1 MGPHLPVAK
10 PGVHRFDENYMNE
23 ENLPM
28 PGTSTDS
35 PGDIRAEEILAAL
48 DEDQRAVALATRGPV
63 CVIAGAGTGKT
74 RAITHRIAYAAA
86 IGTMDPQKVL
96 AITFT
101 ARAAGEMRVRLRGLG
116 VPMVAARTIHAAA
129 LKQLIYFWPSV
140 FGGKTP
146 DLITTKSSFLGE
158 AINRAGL
165 SDTLRATS
173 RELMR
178 DIASE
183 IEWAKV
189 SEVAPEDFLL
199 EIEQRVQKPRINA
212 EQLAKV
218 YMAYESVKKQELAID
233 FEDVLLLTAAMIEE
247 ERDVRE
253 RVQDQYRYF
262 TIDEYQDI
270 SPIQQRLIN
279 AWIGTR
285 QDICV
290 VGDPA
295 QTIYSFAGATPIFL
309 NSFTKKYPEAEVIR
323 LSTGYRSTPEI
334 TFAANALLRHGAM
347 GQELVA
353 INSHGKK
360 PSVDAYSDESAE
372 IAGVLAQI
380 TDLLKT
386 GTQAQEIAILA
397 RTNNQL
403 KGIEREMN
411 RLGLPYQLRNTERF
425 FDRQDV
431 RDFLKVVR
439 QASVIPTEGV
449 HWFDEMRTLSQ
460 PFLTGES
467 IDGIAALLH
476 LARELDAD
484 PSFSPKTLR
493 SYIREV
499 EDRVQQ
505 NNPPTMPVVTLATL
519 HAAKGLEWERV
530 FLIGASEGILPLENG
545 ATGQSDAVI
554 NEERRLFY
562 VGMTRAKVDLH
573 ISHRQNPSRFLH
585 ESGLLA

>member
-1 MGPHLPVAK
+1 MAL
-10 PGVHRFDENYMNE
+10 
-23 ENLPM
+23 
-28 PGTSTDS
+28 
-35 PGDIRAEEILAAL
+35 IAEEILAAL
-48 DEDQRAVALATRGPV
+48 DEDQKAVALATRGPV

-86 IGTMDPQKVL
+86 IGTMDPAKVL
-96 AITFT
+96 ALTFT
-101 ARAAGEMRVRLRGLG
+101 AKAAGEMRVRLRSLG
-116 VPMVAARTIHAAA
+116 VPTVAARTIHAAA
-129 LKQLIYFWPSV
+129 LKQLLYFWPSV

-146 DLITTKSSFLGE
+146 DLITAKSGFLSE
-158 AINRAGL
+158 AVNRAGL
-165 SDTLRATS
+165 SESIRVTN

-189 SEVAPEDFLL
+189 SQIGPEDFVS
-199 EIEQRVQKPRINA
+199 EIDKRVQKPRASA
-212 EQLAKV
+212 EQLAKI
-218 YMAYESVKKQELAID
+218 YSAYESVKKQELAID
-233 FEDVLLLTAAMIEE
+233 FEDVLLLTTAMIEE

-279 AWIGTR
+279 AWLGSR

-295 QTIYSFAGATPIFL
+295 QTIYSFAGATPVFL
-309 NSFTKKYPEAEVIR
+309 NTFTQRFPEAEVIR

-334 TFAANALLRHGAM
+334 IFAANALLRHASM

-353 INSHGKK
+353 TNEHGDK
-360 PSVDAYSDESAE
+360 PAVTGYSDESSE
-372 IAGVLAQI
+372 IAGVLKEI
-380 TDLLKT
+380 TELLAG
-386 GTQAQEIAILA
+386 GTPAQEISILA

-403 KGIEREMN
+403 GGIERAMN
-411 RLGLPYQLRNTERF
+411 KLGLPYQVRNTEKF
-425 FDRQDV
+425 FERQDV
-431 RDFLKVVR
+431 RDFLKQVR
-439 QASVIPTEGV
+439 QASVLPTEGST
-449 HWFDEMRTLSQ
+449 WIDELRTIAQ

-476 LARELDAD
+476 LARELEGDENFA
-484 PSFSPKTLR
+484 PKTLR
-493 SYIREV
+493 GYLREV

-530 FLIGASEGILPLENG
+530 FMVGASEGILPLQTD
-545 ATGQSDAVI
+545 ATEAVI

-562 VGMTRAKVDLH
+562 VGMTRAKQDLH
-573 ISHRQNPSRFLH
+573 ISHRGNPSRFLR
-585 ESGLLA
+585 ESALI

>member
-1 MGPHLPVAK
+1 
-10 PGVHRFDENYMNE
+10 
-23 ENLPM
+23 
-28 PGTSTDS
+28 
-35 PGDIRAEEILAAL
+35 LAAL
-48 DEDQRAVALATRGPV
+48 DNDQRVVALATRGPV

-74 RAITHRIAYAAA
+74 RAITHRIAYAAV

-96 AITFT
+96 ALTFT
-101 ARAAGEMRVRLRGLG
+101 SRAAGEMRTRLRSLG
-116 VPMVAARTIHAAA
+116 VPTVAARTIHSAA

-140 FGGKTP
+140 FGGRVPELMTAKAGF
-146 DLITTKSSFLGE
+146 IGE

-165 SDTLRATS
+165 AGELRATS

-189 SEVAPEDFLL
+189 SQVSPEDFVN
-199 EIEQRVQKPRINA
+199 EIEQRMQKPRVA
-212 EQLAKV
+212 ADKLAKV
-218 YMAYESVKKQELAID
+218 YAAYESVKKQELAID
-233 FEDVLLLTAAMIEE
+233 FEDVLLLTAAMLEQ
-247 ERDVRE
+247 ERTVRE

-279 AWIGTR
+279 AWLGSR

-295 QTIYSFAGATPIFL
+295 QTIYSFAGATPVFL
-309 NSFTKKYPEAEVIR
+309 NSFTKRFPDAKVIR

-334 TFAANALLRHGAM
+334 TFAANALLRHGSM

-353 INSHGKK
+353 LNDHGSK
-360 PSVDAYSDESAE
+360 PSVDGYANEEAE

-380 TDLLKT
+380 TDLLKS
-386 GTQAQEIAILA
+386 GTAAQEIAILA

-403 KGIEREMN
+403 KGAERSMN
-411 RLGLPYQLRNTERF
+411 KLDLPYQVRSTERF

-431 RDFLKVVR
+431 RDFLKEVR
-439 QASVIPTEGV
+439 RASVLPTEGV
-449 HWFDEMRTLSQ
+449 TWIDELRTLAQ

-467 IDGIAALLH
+467 IDGIAGLLH

-484 PSFSPKTLR
+484 SGFSPKTLR
-493 SYIREV
+493 GYLREIA
-499 EDRVQQ
+499 DRVQQ

-530 FLIGASEGILPLENG
+530 FLIGASEGILPLESG
-545 ATGQSDAVI
+545 STGQSDAVI
-554 NEERRLFY
+554 EEERRLFY

-573 ISHRQNPSRFLH
+573 ISHRQNPSRFLR

>member
-1 MGPHLPVAK
+1 MTQEAGA
-10 PGVHRFDENYMNE
+10 
-23 ENLPM
+23 
-28 PGTSTDS
+28 
-35 PGDIRAEEILAAL
+35 IRAEEILSAL
-48 DEDQRAVALATRGPV
+48 DADQKAVALATRGPV

-74 RAITHRIAYAAA
+74 RAITHRIAYAAS

-96 AITFT
+96 ALTFT
-101 ARAAGEMRVRLRGLG
+101 SRAAGEMRTRLRVLG
-116 VPMVAARTIHAAA
+116 VPTVAARTIHAAA
-129 LKQLIYFWPSV
+129 LKQLVYFWPSV
-140 FGGKTP
+140 FGGRVPELMTAKAGF
-146 DLITTKSSFLGE
+146 IGE

-165 SDTLRATS
+165 SSELRATS

-189 SEVAPEDFLL
+189 SQVAPEDFVN
-199 EIEQRVQKPRINA
+199 EIAKRSQKPRVSA
-212 EQLAKV
+212 EKLAQV
-218 YMAYESVKKQELAID
+218 YTAYESVKKQELAID
-233 FEDVLLLTAAMIEE
+233 FEDVLLLTAAMLEE
-247 ERDVRE
+247 ERTVRE

-270 SPIQQRLIN
+270 SPVQQRLIN
-279 AWIGTR
+279 AWLGSR

-295 QTIYSFAGATPIFL
+295 QTIYSFAGATPVFL
-309 NSFTKKYPEAEVIR
+309 NSFTQRFPDAEVIR
-323 LSTGYRSTPEI
+323 LNTGYRSTPEI

-347 GQELVA
+347 GQELIA
-353 INSHGKK
+353 LNDHGTK
-360 PSVDAYSDESAE
+360 PSVDGYANEDAE

-380 TDLLKT
+380 TDLLNN

-403 KGIEREMN
+403 KGVERAMN
-411 RLGLPYQLRNTERF
+411 KASLPYQVRSTERF

-431 RDFLKVVR
+431 RDFLKEVR
-439 QASVIPTEGV
+439 RASVLPTEGV
-449 HWFDEMRTLSQ
+449 SWIDELRTLAQ

-476 LARELDAD
+476 LARELDGD
-484 PSFSPKTLR
+484 NNFSPKTLR
-493 SYIREV
+493 GYLREI

-505 NNPPTMPVVTLATL
+505 NNPPTMPVITLATL

-530 FLIGASEGILPLENG
+530 FLIGASEGILPLETG
-545 ATGQSDAVI
+545 VTGQSDAVI
-554 NEERRLFY
+554 DEERRLFY

-573 ISHRQNPSRFLH
+573 ISHRQNPSRFLR